1 MSDAPHSASIPFFES
16 LCDFMATRRTIRRY
30 TAEDVSDETLN
41 RLLTLASRTQTMGG
55 LQLYSVVTTRD
66 AAMKRRLSPLH
77 FGQPMVTEAPVV
89 LTFCADYHRTTAWC
103 NCRRANPGYD
113 NLLSFLNAAT
123 DALLFCQTFCTL
135 AEAEGLGLCYLGTT
149 LYNPLG
155 IIEALRLPRL
165 VMPVATITLG
175 YPAEVPPTLTERLPL
190 TAIVHVEHYAPAT
203 PETID
208 RDYAAKEAMAQNQ
221 AFVRENHKE
230 TLAQVF
236 TDVRYTRRDCEA
248 MSRTMTEALRR
259 QGFLE

>member
-16 LCDFMATRRTIRRY
+16 LCDFIATRRTIRRY

-66 AAMKRRLSPLH
+66 AAMKRRLAPLH

-165 VMPVATITLG
+165 VIPVATITLG
-175 YPAEVPPTLTERLPL
+175 HPAEVPPTLTERLPI
-190 TAIVHVEHYAPAT
+190 TAILHAEHYAPAT

>member
-16 LCDFMATRRTIRRY
+16 LCDFIATRRTIRRY

-66 AAMKRRLSPLH
+66 AAMKRRLAPLH

-175 YPAEVPPTLTERLPL
+175 HPAEVPPTLTERLPI
-190 TAIVHVEHYAPAT
+190 TAILHAEHYAPAT

>member
-16 LCDFMATRRTIRRY
+16 LCDFMAARRTIRRY

-77 FGQPMVTEAPVV
+77 FGQSMVTEASVV

-175 YPAEVPPTLTERLPL
+175 HPAEVPPTLTERLPL
-190 TAIVHVEHYAPAT
+190 TAIVHAEHYAPAT

>member
-135 AEAEGLGLCYLGTT
+135 AEAEGFGLCYLGTT

-175 YPAEVPPTLTERLPL
+175 HPADVPPTLTERLPL
-190 TAIVHVEHYAPAT
+190 TAIVHAEHYAPAT

>member
-16 LCDFMATRRTIRRY
+16 LCDFMAARRTIRRY

-165 VMPVATITLG
+165 VKPVATITLG
-175 YPAEVPPTLTERLPL
+175 HPAEVPPTLPARLPL
-190 TAIVHVEHYAPAT
+190 TAIVHAEHYAPAT

>member
-175 YPAEVPPTLTERLPL
+175 HPAEVPPTLTERLPL
-190 TAIVHVEHYAPAT
+190 TASSTPSTTLPPRPRPSTATMPPKKLWPKTKPSSAKTTKRPSHKSSPTCAT
-203 PETID
+203 P
-208 RDYAAKEAMAQNQ
+208 AATAKP
-221 AFVRENHKE
+221 
-230 TLAQVF
+230 
-236 TDVRYTRRDCEA
+236 
-248 MSRTMTEALRR
+248 
-259 QGFLE
+259 